1 MPTRS
6 SRAVLTWAWIV
17 VCRKTGITVP
27 QQERDAEGFEDM
39 SAFFDKSSPQ
49 TAKKSLRKPSAKKQ
63 VVSPVHYD
71 YSHYD
76 QEYDDGDDDGTREM
90 DIDNSTP
97 LCFPHHIYSY
107 PRVR

>member
-1 MPTRS
+1 VPR
-6 SRAVLTWAWIV
+6 
-17 VCRKTGITVP
+17 RKTGITVP

-49 TAKKSLRKPSAKKQ
+49 TAKKSLRKPSAKRQ
-63 VVSPVHYD
+63 VASPVQYD

-76 QEYDDGDDDGTREM
+76 QEYDDGDDDGSREM

-97 LCFPHHIYSY
+97 LILPHHTYFCT
-107 PRVR
+107 RGR